1 MKIGSEIIRKAVTV
15 VLVIASS
22 FCLDAFAKGSRGGAA
37 QPPLNSADFS
47 VFSKDDTLDV
57 FLLVGQSNMKGRG
70 EIDLKPPVDK
80 KILFFHSKKEK
91 HYIARDPLHAQ
102 GTPDKIDRGDNS
114 GTGPGMSF
122 AQALRKKNSDLNI
135 LLVPAAVGGAPIA
148 PYGDKGKLYTRSLML
163 TKKAIKD
170 SKLKVNIKAI
180 LWLQGESDSTDSRYK
195 SYEEKLLDLVD
206 RYRKDLKNP
215 TLPFIAC
222 TVGSFI
228 TSKNFNRTK
237 EINQV
242 LLELPKKRKY
252 TACIDARDIK
262 GHIGDRLHYN
272 TKSQV
277 EIGKRF
283 AKEYMKMTK
292 LTTKEIRN

>member
-1 MKIGSEIIRKAVTV
+1 MKIDRRKFLNGIIAGSVY
-15 VLVIASS
+15 AS
-22 FCLDAFAKGSRGGAA
+22 LPLIDLIAKGSRGGAA
-37 QPPLNSADFS
+37 QPPLYPADFS
-47 VFSKDDTLDV
+47 VFSKDDTMDV

-70 EIDLKPPVDK
+70 EIDMKPPIDK
-80 KILFFHSKKEK
+80 NILFFHSKKQK

-102 GTPDKIDRGDNS
+102 GTPDMIDGGDNS

-122 AQALRKKNSDLNI
+122 AQALRKKNPDLNI

-148 PYGDKGKLYTRSLML
+148 PYGEKGKLYTRSLLL
-163 TKKAIKD
+163 TKNAIKQ
-170 SKLKVNIKAI
+170 SKVKTNIKAI
-180 LWLQGESDSTDSRYK
+180 LWLQGESDSTDKLYK

-228 TSKNFNRTK
+228 TSKRFNRTK
-237 EINQV
+237 EINQA
-242 LLELPKKRKY
+242 LLTLPKKRKY
-252 TACIDARDIK
+252 TACIDTVDLK

-272 TKSQV
+272 TKSQI

-283 AKEYMKMTK
+283 AKEYLKIIK
-292 LTTKEIRN
+292 SKNKG